1 MSVIKQEIRQCM
13 SGLNKI
19 ADGRVA
25 ARFLFP
31 ASFTGFKGHFPGK
44 PVLPGVC
51 EIQAVIVISEEL
63 HKKEGR
69 LKKIVLA
76 KFFNPV
82 SPDEE
87 MFFEYSESMKMDKKA
102 LVKVSVSG
110 KDKKIAKFEL
120 KISF

>member
-1 MSVIKQEIRQCM
+1 MSRV
-13 SGLNKI
+13 NKI

-44 PVLPGVC
+44 PILPGIC

-69 LKKIVLA
+69 VKKIVSA
-76 KFFNPV
+76 KFFNPI
-82 SPDEE
+82 SSDEE
-87 MFFEYSESMKMDKKA
+87 MLFEYSENMKTDKEA

-110 KDKKIAKFEL
+110 KDKKIAKLEL